1 MDLALDNSDPDTI
14 VNPIPSPSSNESID
28 DAAKARGGLTQSLSV
43 GRNSV
48 GSLLVVI
55 PAQVCLRISKVITF
69 YQLAHRLK
77 T

>member
-48 GSLLVVI
+48 GSLLVI